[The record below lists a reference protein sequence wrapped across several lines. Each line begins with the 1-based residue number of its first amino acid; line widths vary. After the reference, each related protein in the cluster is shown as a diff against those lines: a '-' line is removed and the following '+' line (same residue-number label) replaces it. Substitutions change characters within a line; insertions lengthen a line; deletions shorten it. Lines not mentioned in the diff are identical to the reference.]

1 MWFVLSSDKVYVKVF
16 RHREGVV
23 LAICDPELI
32 GKKFR
37 EGKRK
42 LEVSAKFYKGQLVS
56 VEEAINMIAKADI
69 INIVGVKVIGE
80 LLKRKIIPEDAVIS
94 IGGVPHIQLIKV

>member
-1 MWFVLSSDKVYVKVF
+1 MTANKVYVKVF

-32 GKKFR
+32 GRRFR
-37 EGKRK
+37 EGKRR
-42 LEVSAKFYKGQLVS
+42 LEVNAKFYKGKLVT
-56 VEEAINMIAKADI
+56 VDEAIDMIGEADI
-69 INIVGVKVIGE
+69 VNIVGNRVIGE
-80 LLKRKIIPEDAVIS
+80 LLRRKIIPREAVIS